1 MRRVVADTSPLFYL
15 LSIDLIDL
23 LPQLFGRLS
32 IPDAVHNELN
42 HPRAPLPVR
51 DWAAVPPSWLGVV
64 PVDTLDDLELVPL
77 GDGERAAITLAQFLK
92 ADLILINERKGT
104 AVALN
109 KGFEVTGT
117 LGVWAWRLA
126 MGTLIWQTPSRGS
139 SVQTSAT
146 ARRLWMHSQSAR
158 SLKQKVSSAVKRM
171 TPILRRYWIAAVTDD
186 GLLTP
191 PTVSTTG

>member
-92 ADLILINERKGT
+92 ADLILIDERKGT

-117 LGVWAWRLA
+117 LGVLGLAARHGYVDLADSFARLKRTNFRYRQEIMDA
-126 MGTLIWQTPSRGS
+126 LLNQH
-139 SVQTSAT
+139 
-146 ARRLWMHSQSAR
+146 AR
-158 SLKQKVSSAVKRM
+158 
-171 TPILRRYWIAAVTDD
+171 
-186 GLLTP
+186 
-191 PTVSTTG
+191 